1 MPVRFEKAT
10 GSTADTW
17 LGMQVNY
24 DLVQVR
30 KRADKIGLARLR
42 SKVA

>member
-1 MPVRFEKAT
+1 MPVCFEKAT

-30 KRADKIGLARLR
+30 KRADKINLARLR